1 MSEGEART
9 GTPTIRPTIILV
21 GLLLLAVILLTPV
34 KGWLNQIPYIW
45 HVLYPL
51 LTLFAGYLVVSA
63 TQSSENP
70 LAIGK
75 WAILLIAAAC
85 ASIHVLFDVPRI
97 FFTLSRAGAIVFI
110 AAEVAHSLLESLAD
124 GVDQEPA

>member
-1 MSEGEART
+1 MTEGEART

-34 KGWLNQIPYIW
+34 KGWLNRIPYIW

-63 TQSSENP
+63 TQSGEDP

-75 WAILLIAAAC
+75 WAILFIAAAC
-85 ASIHVLFDVPRI
+85 ASIHVLFDVSRI

-110 AAEVAHSLLESLAD
+110 AAEVADSLFESLAD
-124 GVDQEPA
+124 HADQEPA